1 MLDQLV
7 ELEMLDKLLGFFR
20 NYQNSELILE
30 LLFLEWLVLDQFSQF
45 SQLTS

>member
-45 SQLTS
+45 SQLTP

>member
-1 MLDQLV
+1 
-7 ELEMLDKLLGFFR
+7 MLDKLLGFFR

-45 SQLTS
+45 SQLTP